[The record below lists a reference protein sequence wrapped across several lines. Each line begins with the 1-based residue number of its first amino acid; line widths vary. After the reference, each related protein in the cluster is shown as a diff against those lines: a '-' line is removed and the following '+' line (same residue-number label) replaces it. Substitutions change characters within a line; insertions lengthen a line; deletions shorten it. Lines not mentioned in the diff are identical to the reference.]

1 MNRLKEL
8 IDLIS
13 PGKIRKIRLIDATT
27 SRKTKIMQ
35 LYYGIYRN
43 KYQSDEI
50 AIKALYGEEKVGTR
64 YSKLKHDLEQ
74 RLLNVLLAS
83 DMTNAKM
90 NDRQRAYYKYFKIW
104 SAANI
109 LLRMGLI
116 NYAIRLLE
124 KTLKHF
130 ERNDF
135 TVLALESTRLLRNHY
150 YRHEGDYKKGSY
162 YHELTQHYLQQYN
175 AEVQLAGYMDQIIV
189 NYVKDKGDTS
199 HLQQQIDQYLI
210 EAKKIVP
217 QDMNANIFYRLKMLE
232 VTKYMNAYDYRKTA
246 ETCERAIGYFIQEK
260 PDFRTYITIFLNQ
273 WIISCTQ
280 LKRYDK
286 AKELIRQ
293 SFEYLE
299 PGEYNWFKVM
309 EYKTQLAFYMEE
321 YSLAY
326 VTYQTVIQH
335 TGLSQLPDVVQEKW
349 MLYEAYAQFL
359 YSIKRVTLDD
369 APRKKFRL
377 YKFLNNVQIFTKDKR
392 GLNIPITIIQACF
405 EICTQRFDRMIN
417 RMEALDKYRVRYVN
431 ERLYLRSNI
440 FIKMLIKLVKADFC
454 PEQVMEKVKNHL
466 RELERYPFNEMTKG
480 HELEIIPYTHLWH
493 LLMEELR
500 AQSGVCRST

>member
-13 PGKIRKIRLIDATT
+13 PSKIRKIKLIDAST
-27 SRKTKIMQ
+27 RQKTKIMQ

-43 KYQSDEI
+43 KFTSEEA
-50 AIKALYGEEKVGTR
+50 AIQELYGEEKVGTR

-83 DMTNAKM
+83 DMTNARM

-109 LLRMGLI
+109 LLRMGLV
-116 NYAIRLLE
+116 NYASRLLE

-130 ERNDF
+130 AKNDF
-135 TVLALESTRLLRNHY
+135 TVLALESARLLRNHY
-150 YRHEGDYKKGSY
+150 FRHEGDPKKGSY
-162 YHELTQHYLQQYN
+162 YHELTQYYLRQYI
-175 AEVQLAGYMDQIIV
+175 AEVQLAGYMDEIIV

-199 HLQQQIDQYLI
+199 HLQEQIDQYLTK
-210 EAKKIVP
+210 AKKIVP
-217 QDMNANIFYRLKMLE
+217 KNPNANIIYRLKMLE

-246 ETCERAIGYFIQEK
+246 ETCEGAVDYFIKEK

-280 LKRYDK
+280 LKHYDEAK
-286 AKELIRQ
+286 ALIKQ
-293 SFEYLE
+293 SFQYLE

-326 VTYQTVIQH
+326 ATYQTVIRH
-335 TGLSQLPDVVQEKW
+335 PGLSQLPDVVREKW

-359 YSIKRVTLDD
+359 YSIKRVTLDE

-377 YKFLNNVQIFTKDKR
+377 YRFLNDIQIFTKDKR

-454 PEQVMEKVKNHL
+454 PEQAMEKVKSHL
-466 RELERYPFNEMTKG
+466 IELERYPFNEMTKG

-493 LLMEELR
+493 LLIEELR
-500 AQSGVCRST
+500 TQSGVRRST